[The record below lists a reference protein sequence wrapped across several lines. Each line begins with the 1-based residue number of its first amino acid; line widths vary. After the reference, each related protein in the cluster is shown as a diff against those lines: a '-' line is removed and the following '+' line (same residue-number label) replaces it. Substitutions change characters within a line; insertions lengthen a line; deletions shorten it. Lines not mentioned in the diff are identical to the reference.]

1 MKMNYFSIFLDAK
14 VKINYFSVFLDEDKI
29 TFQVFLDAKMKINYF
44 SIFLDATLKTVSIHT
59 GNSDP
64 GNGQSKP

>member
-29 TFQVFLDAKMKINYF
+29 TFQ
-44 SIFLDATLKTVSIHT
+44 SS
-59 GNSDP
+59 
-64 GNGQSKP
+64 